1 LIARICTRWLA
12 SIFLIATLTGCTTLH
27 TTTVQTADGRHLV
40 AKAGAGAPAVIFEA
54 GAGDGLETWEQV
66 FPEVAKLTTAFAY
79 SRRGY
84 GVGTPVLTHRDGA
97 TIVAEL
103 RALLATEG
111 LQPPYILVGHSLG
124 GLYMQLF
131 AKLYPAEVAGV
142 VLVDSTSPD
151 HMARMKDERPG
162 NYALMQSVLT
172 INALHTMS
180 AEVRGITETSRQFHA
195 AGPFPPCPMILL
207 SAKRGTAID
216 GAGFVEFVQR
226 MQAEVVAEWPGAEQR
241 LVDSRHY
248 IQREKPDA
256 VITAI
261 REVLVRAQHATPAR
275 TAGTR
280 RTGGRRHG

>member
-1 LIARICTRWLA
+1 LVARICTRWLA
-12 SIFLIATLTGCTTLH
+12 ATVLLTTLIGCTSLPNIRS
-27 TTTVQTADGRHLV
+27 VQTAAGRHDV
-40 AKAGAGAPAVIFEA
+40 AKAGTGTPPVIFEA
-54 GAGDGLETWEQV
+54 GAGDGLDTWKQV
-66 FPEVAKLTTAFAY
+66 FPEIAKQTTAFAY

-103 RALLATEG
+103 RALLAREG

-151 HMARMKDERPG
+151 QLARMKDERPG
-162 NYALMQSVLT
+162 NYALMQSLIT
-172 INALHTMS
+172 LNALHTMS
-180 AEVRGITETSRQFHA
+180 AEVRGMTETSLQYHA
-195 AGPFPPCPMILL
+195 AGPPPQCPMIML

-216 GAGFVEFVQR
+216 GAGFVEFIQR
-226 MQAEVVAEWPGAEQR
+226 LQAEVVGAWPGAEQR
-241 LVDSRHY
+241 FIDSRHY
-248 IQREKPDA
+248 IQREQPEA

-261 REVLVRAQHATPAR
+261 RELLVRAQNTTP
-275 TAGTR
+275 TK
-280 RTGGRRHG
+280 